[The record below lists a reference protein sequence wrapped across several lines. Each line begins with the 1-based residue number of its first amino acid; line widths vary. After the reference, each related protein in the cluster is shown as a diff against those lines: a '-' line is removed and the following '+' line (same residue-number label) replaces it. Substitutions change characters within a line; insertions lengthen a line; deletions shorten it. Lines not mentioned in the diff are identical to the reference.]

1 MFFLIKGGFYI
12 KRKFGAILLVFMILI
27 FTIDQQKKE
36 AEAFLPLLG
45 LAPEVVSACAALLTA
60 AGIEFGTDEAVRAAG
75 YKFYTEASDAM
86 KSGFDQAKIAG
97 GVLVVT
103 AEMWLA
109 TKAFA
114 KTNFID
120 NTTTTV
126 TDLINGASQT
136 ITSTASTETRIN
148 LVGQTYGMMDYTYG
162 QFYANAQSFFPTG
175 FGYIVTDH
183 VSSPTWHYTVT
194 YHNTSVTPN
203 ITTVLLT
210 TSTNDLPQSM
220 LATLFASE
228 SGYFLTINGN
238 TVFEG
243 NSPMTLSGFT
253 DIAAISTMTLVNSL
267 QKVDVITPSNYIVN
281 NNYYNNP
288 AIDYGG
294 HTISVPTTIPGVTGK
309 TAGNVAK
316 DSPEE
321 ANNARKAAI
330 AAALAAGLTLAQ
342 ATAAGDSAFQQAIT
356 NTVATTNTFLGTI
369 ASAFDFTAPLDPT
382 PLSYA
387 GTLFTTKFPFSLPW
401 DVKNMLTAFGTGSVV
416 TPTLEMPIM
425 GVPAH
430 VSLSRF
436 DGLAS
441 AVRVFELLFFNAGL
455 LFGTRKLLG
464 GAS

>member
-36 AEAFLPLLG
+36 AQAFLPLFG

-60 AGIEFGTDEAVRAAG
+60 AGIEFATDESVRAAG
-75 YKFYTEASDAM
+75 YKFYTEASDVM

-109 TKAFA
+109 IKAFA
-114 KTNFID
+114 KTNFVD

-126 TDLINGASQT
+126 TDLINGVPQT
-136 ITSTASTETRIN
+136 ITATATTETRIN
-148 LVGQTYGMMDYTYG
+148 LIGQTYGMMDYTYG
-162 QFYANAQSFFPTG
+162 TFYADAQSFFPAG
-175 FGYIVTDH
+175 FGYITTDH
-183 VSSPTWHYTVT
+183 ILDTSWHYRVT

-203 ITTVLLT
+203 ITTVILT
-210 TSTNDLPQSM
+210 TPENIPPNSM

-243 NSPMTLSGFT
+243 TTPKTLGGFT
-253 DIAAISTMTLVNSL
+253 DIAAISTMTLTNSL
-267 QKVDVITPSNYIVN
+267 QLVDVISPSNYTVN
-281 NNYYNNP
+281 NNYYNNS

-294 HTISVPTTIPGVTGK
+294 HTITVPTTIPGVAGK

-342 ATAAGDSAFQQAIT
+342 ATAAGDKAFSDAMT
-356 NTVATTNTFLGTI
+356 NAVATTNTFLETI
-369 ASAFDFTAPLDPT
+369 TMALDFTAPINLT
-382 PLSYA
+382 PLNYV
-387 GTLFTTKFPFSLPW
+387 GTLFTTRFPFSLPW
-401 DVKNMLTAFGTGSVV
+401 DVKNMLTAFGTGSVA